1 LKTNRR
7 GHDETP
13 SGVEVRVSFG
23 FVAARPKPCP
33 FKARLPLRF
42 KDARRGTLFIAMVSK
57 LKNTGA
63 AALPYLRPDGLKF
76 LKGLEKHNDREWFN
90 GRKALYEAE
99 LKEPMLAIIRKIT
112 DAMLEFAPNHVR
124 PAEKSLFRIYRD
136 TRFSNNKLP
145 YKTHVAAWWSH
156 MGMEKTSG
164 AGYYFQVSPKG
175 VVIAAGAYMPE
186 KEQLAAIR
194 NWLVDNH
201 VEFRKLLNK
210 PAVKKTFTEF
220 EGEALTRPPKGFP
233 CEHPAMDL
241 IKCKQWGLSTT
252 LPAETAQE
260 TNFAQTLIRHFKLLA
275 PVVDAL
281 NTPIAASL
289 APKKKVLFGLH

>member
-1 LKTNRR
+1 
-7 GHDETP
+7 
-13 SGVEVRVSFG
+13 
-23 FVAARPKPCP
+23 
-33 FKARLPLRF
+33 
-42 KDARRGTLFIAMVSK
+42 MVSK
-57 LKNTGA
+57 PKSDTA
-63 AALPYLRPDGLKF
+63 PFVPAYLRPEGLKF
-76 LKGLEKHNDREWFN
+76 LRGLEKNNDREWFN
-90 GRKALYEAE
+90 ERKAVYEAE

-112 DAMLEFAPNHVR
+112 DAMTEFAPSHVR

-175 VVIAAGAYMPE
+175 VVIAAGSYMPE

-194 NWLVDNH
+194 HWLLENH
-201 VEFRKLLNK
+201 IEFRKLLQR
-210 PAVKKTFTEF
+210 PAVRRIFKEF

-252 LPAETAQE
+252 LPVEVALEHG
-260 TNFAQTLIRHFKLLA
+260 FAQMLIKHFKLLA
-275 PVVDAL
+275 PMVDAL
-281 NTPIAASL
+281 NTPIAATL
-289 APKKKVLFGLH
+289 APRKKVLFGLR

>member
-1 LKTNRR
+1 MATKKR
-7 GHDETP
+7 
-13 SGVEVRVSFG
+13 SSS
-23 FVAARPKPCP
+23 VAA
-33 FKARLPLRF
+33 
-42 KDARRGTLFIAMVSK
+42 
-57 LKNTGA
+57 A
-63 AALPYLRPDGLKF
+63 AAQPYFRPEALKF
-76 LKGLEKHNDREWFN
+76 LRGLEKNNDRDWFN
-90 GRKALYEAE
+90 ERKAVYEAE

-112 DAMLEFAPNHVR
+112 DAMMDFAPNHVR

-156 MGMEKTSG
+156 AGLEKTSG

-194 NWLVDNH
+194 HWLLENH
-201 VEFRKLLNK
+201 EEFRKVLRT
-210 PAVKKTFTEF
+210 PAIRRTFTEF

-233 CEHPAMDL
+233 PDHPAMDL
-241 IKCKQWGLSTT
+241 IKCKQWALRTE
-252 LPAETAQE
+252 LPVEAALEPG
-260 TNFAQTLIRHFKLLA
+260 FAAALIRHFKLLA
-275 PVVDAL
+275 PFVDAL

-289 APKKKVLFGLH
+289 APKKKVLFGLK

>member
-1 LKTNRR
+1 VIAVPLELHIRDG
-7 GHDETP
+7 GH
-13 SGVEVRVSFG
+13 R
-23 FVAARPKPCP
+23 A
-33 FKARLPLRF
+33 
-42 KDARRGTLFIAMVSK
+42 TLLIAMVSK
-57 LKNTGA
+57 AKNTNAGA
-63 AALPYLRPDGLKF
+63 LAHLRPEGLKF
-76 LKGLEKHNDREWFN
+76 LRGLEKNNDRDWFN
-90 GRKALYEAE
+90 ERKAVYEAE
-99 LKEPMLAIIRKIT
+99 LKEPMLAIVRKIT

-136 TRFSNNKLP
+136 TRFSNDKRP

-194 NWLVDNH
+194 HWMLDH
-201 VEFRKLLNK
+201 HEEFRKVLNR
-210 PAVKKTFTEF
+210 PAVKKTFSEF

-241 IKCKQWGLSTT
+241 IKQKQWGLSTT
-252 LPAETAQE
+252 LPAETALE
-260 TNFAQTLIRHFKLLA
+260 ANFAQTLIRHFKLLA
-275 PVVDAL
+275 PLVNAL
-281 NTPIAASL
+281 NTPLEAAS
-289 APKKKVLFGLH
+289 APKRKVLFGLK